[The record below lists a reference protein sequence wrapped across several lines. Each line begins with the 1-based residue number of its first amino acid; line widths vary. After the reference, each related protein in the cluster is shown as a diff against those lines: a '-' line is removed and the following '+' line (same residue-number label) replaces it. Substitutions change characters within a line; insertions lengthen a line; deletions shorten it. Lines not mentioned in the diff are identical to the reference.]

1 MAITLLLVED
11 DDFVRPAL
19 TRALTR
25 TGVFTVVPA
34 EHGAQALEI
43 FDAQQVDAI
52 LTDLQMPV
60 MDGLTLLGHLLER
73 GSRVPVAVMT
83 GQRITTE
90 LAQRLHGF
98 GIAATFT
105 KPVDISTLAD
115 ELQRAIS
122 PATVG
127 RITGITLFGF
137 LQLIEVERKTGLI
150 VVHGAGQEGRLY
162 FDRGNL
168 VHAHTRRLEGLAAV
182 HEIVA
187 WPDPKLEIF
196 YKRTSRART
205 IKEPLQHVLME
216 AARLLDERGITV
228 GDAAADG
235 TSAAAL
241 QPDVQEA
248 LDEAMEIDGALGV
261 ALIDSTSG
269 MSLGTAG
276 GSKTLNVEL
285 AGAGAADFVRAE
297 ARVMAAA
304 GVKDT
309 VEDVMI
315 TLGKQYH
322 LIRFLGPDF
331 HVFLY
336 IVLDREQSNLGMAR
350 HKLAAI
356 GRRIAL

>member
-1 MAITLLLVED
+1 VAITLLLVED

-25 TGVFTVVPA
+25 TGVFTVIPA
-34 EHGAQALEI
+34 ANGEQALEI

-73 GSRVPVAVMT
+73 GSRLPVAVMT
-83 GQRITTE
+83 GQRITTD
-90 LAQRLHGF
+90 LAERLHGF

-105 KPVDISTLAD
+105 KPVEISTLAD
-115 ELQRAIS
+115 ELQRAMS

-168 VHAHTRRLEGLAAV
+168 VHAHTRRLEGVEAV
-182 HEIVA
+182 NDIVA

-196 YKRTSRART
+196 YKRKSRERT

-216 AARLLDERGITV
+216 AARLLDERGIA
-228 GDAAADG
+228 GGGAAAEDADE
-235 TSAAAL
+235 T
-241 QPDVQEA
+241 QPAVQEA

-261 ALIDSTSG
+261 ALIDSASG

-285 AGAGAADFVRAE
+285 AGAGAADFIRAK
-297 ARVMAAA
+297 AR
-304 GVKDT
+304 DT
-309 VEDVMI
+309 IEDVMI

-322 LIRFLGPDF
+322 LIRLLGPDL
-331 HVFLY
+331 HAFLY
-336 IVLDREQSNLGMAR
+336 LVLDRERANLGMAR
-350 HKLAAI
+350 HRLATI

>member
-1 MAITLLLVED
+1 VATTLLLVED

-34 EHGAQALEI
+34 EHGKRALEI
-43 FDAQQVDAI
+43 FEERQVDAI

-60 MDGLTLLGHLLER
+60 MDGLTLLGNLLER

-90 LAQRLHGF
+90 LAARLHSF
-98 GIAATFT
+98 GIAATFS
-105 KPVDISTLAD
+105 KPVEITTLAD
-115 ELQRAIS
+115 ELQRAMS

-162 FDRGNL
+162 FDKGQL
-168 VHAHTRRLEGLAAV
+168 VHAHTKRLEGLAAV
-182 HEIVA
+182 NDIVA

-196 YKRTSRART
+196 YKRKARDRT
-205 IKEPLQHVLME
+205 IREPLQHVLME
-216 AARLLDERGITV
+216 AARLLDERGATSR
-228 GDAAADG
+228 GTEDAHAQ
-235 TSAAAL
+235 T
-241 QPDVQEA
+241 PDVQEA

-261 ALIDSTSG
+261 ALIDGASG
-269 MSLGTAG
+269 LSLGTAG
-276 GSKTLNVEL
+276 GNAKLKVDI
-285 AGAGAADFVRAE
+285 AGASAADFLRAE
-297 ARVMAAA
+297 GR
-304 GVKDT
+304 DPI
-309 VEDVMI
+309 EDVMI
-315 TLGKQYH
+315 TLAKQYR
-322 LIRFLGPDF
+322 LIRVLRADPPL
-331 HVFLY
+331 FLY
-336 IVLDREQSNLGMAR
+336 LVLDRAHANLGMAR
-350 HKLAAI
+350 HRLAEI